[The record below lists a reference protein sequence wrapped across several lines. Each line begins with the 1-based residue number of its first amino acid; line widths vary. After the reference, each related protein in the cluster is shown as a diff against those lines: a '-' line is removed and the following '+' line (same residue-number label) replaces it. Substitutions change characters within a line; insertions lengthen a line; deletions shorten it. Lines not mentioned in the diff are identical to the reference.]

1 MFPKLGPDSEP
12 TDLSISEWNRHVD
25 VAEHYD
31 RTMARG
37 QIRPRLGSTRD
48 TNLVQV
54 SNNSGAD
61 RREGEILE
69 FTGFALTDLDGDV
82 PLLWFTGGEPSLDNG
97 FGVLLRPMPND
108 SSVMDVCQIAG
119 ACKALVNVTDA
130 GHKFATV
137 EAGEYVLQSAASG
150 PIRILSNPAG
160 GTGEKTCAVL
170 LGSESVAI
178 HRGITDEDLDKGTT
192 ATVSRYNPGTTTD
205 STIDDEVTNEL
216 ADVGTGKVVYYFE
229 QGGNKY
235 VFAAECPLT

>member
-82 PLLWFTGGEPSLDNG
+82 PLLWFTGGAVSLANG

-130 GHKFATV
+130 DHKFAK
-137 EAGEYVLQSAASG
+137 ASSGNYILQSAFAG
-150 PIRILSNPAG
+150 PIRILYKPS

-170 LGSESVAI
+170 LGMDAI
-178 HRGITDEDLDKGTT
+178 ALHRGVTDAAINKG
-192 ATVSRYNPGTTTD
+192 ASGTVSRYEPGTTTD
-205 STIDDEVTNEL
+205 SGENDTVFNDWSN
-216 ADVGTGKVVYYFE
+216 VGSGKKVAYMQSGANYYMI
-229 QGGNKY
+229 
-235 VFAAECPLT
+235 AAECPLV